1 MELLFPF
8 YLLVT
13 TGYLVQTSG
22 YLVFTFGYLITTAGY
37 FCLLL
42 VTSGYFS
49 LLVVSLFSNNELY
62 HIVDLNLLTS
72 DSPVLVDAVCL

>member
-62 HIVDLNLLTS
+62 HTVDLNLLTR
-72 DSPVLVDAVCL
+72 DSPVLVDAVCF